1 MILYS
6 IILIKLK
13 QQAHPC
19 EQSANIDEQR
29 TRRNK
34 KVHKMAIAINLLFFI
49 CRAPLL
55 CGQVIYYFSQ
65 DHLSSCIVMVYN
77 IVTSFMAY
85 VNCAIK
91 CNPIMC
97 LMFSSNHRHAL
108 NWEMLRCSSTV
119 RVTLENWKLCLKQW
133 NLSTAL
139 GRYSRPRA
147 QFLPIR
153 TSQPVNNVD
162 L

>member
-1 MILYS
+1 MGEKNPLPIYDLAEAIVCFCIPVVLLVILYS

-13 QQAHPC
+13 QQAHPG

-34 KVHKMAIAINLLFFI
+34 KVHKMAIAINLFFFI

-85 VNCAIK
+85 VNCAI
-91 CNPIMC
+91 NPIMC

-108 NWEMLRCSSTV
+108 
-119 RVTLENWKLCLKQW
+119 KG
-133 NLSTAL
+133 L
-139 GRYSRPRA
+139 GRCCDA
-147 QFLPIR
+147 VQQLE
-153 TSQPVNNVD
+153 
-162 L
+162 